1 MTHYPAAILALIK
14 NFARLPGVGEKTAER
29 LALHLLRA
37 PRGEALALARSIE
50 EIKDRIGLCRRCGAL
65 SDGELCRIC
74 SNPARDGRQVCVV
87 EQQAD
92 MVSIEKSGAFNG
104 VYHILQGVLSP
115 IDGIGPG
122 EIRID
127 ELMARVGGG
136 HVEEVILATSISIE
150 GEATADYIAQ
160 RLAPCAVKVTRIASG
175 VPVGGDLKYVDQ
187 VTLKRAMEGRH
198 SV

>member
-74 SNPARDGRQVCVV
+74 SNPARDSRLVCVV

-122 EIRID
+122 QIRID
-127 ELMARVGGG
+127 ELVARVGGG

-160 RLAPCAVKVTRIASG
+160 RLSPCAVKVTRIASG

>member
-74 SNPARDGRQVCVV
+74 SNPARDSRQVCVV

-122 EIRID
+122 QIRID
-127 ELMARVGGG
+127 ELVARVGGG

-160 RLAPCAVKVTRIASG
+160 RLASCAVKVTRIASG

>member
-74 SNPARDGRQVCVV
+74 SNPARDSRLVCVV

-122 EIRID
+122 QIRID
-127 ELMARVGGG
+127 ELVARVGGG

-150 GEATADYIAQ
+150 GEATADYI
-160 RLAPCAVKVTRIASG
+160 
-175 VPVGGDLKYVDQ
+175 
-187 VTLKRAMEGRH
+187 
-198 SV
+198 

>member
-74 SNPARDGRQVCVV
+74 SNPARDSRLVCVV

-104 VYHILQGVLSP
+104 LYHILQGVLSP

-127 ELMARVGGG
+127 ELVARVGGG

-160 RLAPCAVKVTRIASG
+160 RLASCAVKVTRIASG

>member
-74 SNPARDGRQVCVV
+74 SNPARDSRQVCVV

-127 ELMARVGGG
+127 ELVARVGGG

-150 GEATADYIAQ
+150 GEATADYIVQ
-160 RLAPCAVKVTRIASG
+160 RLASCAVKVTRIASG

>member
-50 EIKDRIGLCRRCGAL
+50 EIKDRIGLCGRCGAL

-74 SNPARDGRQVCVV
+74 SNPARDSRQVCVV

-127 ELMARVGGG
+127 ELVARVGGG

-150 GEATADYIAQ
+150 GEATADYIVQ

>member
-74 SNPARDGRQVCVV
+74 SNPARDSRQVCVV

-104 VYHILQGVLSP
+104 LYHILQGVLSP

-127 ELMARVGGG
+127 ELVARVGGG

-150 GEATADYIAQ
+150 GEATADYIVQ

>member
-74 SNPARDGRQVCVV
+74 SNPARDSRQICVV

-127 ELMARVGGG
+127 ELVARVGGG